1 MRRPAFLLFL
11 GALVLA
17 GCGSAEVV
25 TPTAKEVQG
34 TLPSTTTAAVK
45 GDAAAGKQ
53 VFTANGCGS
62 CHTFKPAGS
71 TAKVG
76 PDLDKLPDL
85 AKKANQGSLE
95 EFVRESIVNPSAY
108 VESGFQDI
116 MPKTYGQSLSGK
128 QQADLVAF
136 LTAQG

>member
-1 MRRPAFLLFL
+1 MRRRAFLLFL

-25 TPTAKEVQG
+25 TP
-34 TLPSTTTAAVK
+34 AAVK